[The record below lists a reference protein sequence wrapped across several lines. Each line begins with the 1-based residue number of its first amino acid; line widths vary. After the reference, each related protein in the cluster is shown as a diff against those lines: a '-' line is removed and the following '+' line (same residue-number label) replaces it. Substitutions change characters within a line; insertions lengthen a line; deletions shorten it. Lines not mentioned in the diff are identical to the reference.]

1 MADRYFSPADVEKL
15 IPALTRIM
23 NDVMTAHTEAT
34 RARERL
40 QAEKQRLAFA
50 GGGVLDRAAWRADT
64 EIVEQRTRR
73 VRAGLDKVVRL
84 GGVPKDLGLGLV
96 DFPHLRDGEE
106 VNLCWKY
113 GEREIGHWHGLDEGY
128 GARKP
133 L

>member
-15 IPALTRIM
+15 IPALTRLM
-23 NDVMTAHTEAT
+23 KDVMAAHAEVIA
-34 RARERL
+34 ARERL
-40 QAEKQRLAFA
+40 QAEPRRLAQA
-50 GGGVLDRAAWRADT
+50 GGGVLDHAAWRADT
-64 EIVEQRTRR
+64 ELIAQCTRR
-73 VRAGLDKVVRL
+73 AQAGLDKIAKL

-106 VNLCWKY
+106 VHLCWKY

-128 GARKP
+128 AARKP

>member
-23 NDVMTAHTEAT
+23 QDVMTAHAEAT

-40 QAEKQRLAFA
+40 QAEKQRLALA

-64 EIVEQRTRR
+64 EIVEQLTRR
-73 VRAGLDKVVRL
+73 VRGGLDKIVRL

-106 VNLCWKY
+106 VHLCWKH
-113 GEREIGHWHGLDEGY
+113 GETEIRHWHGLDEGY
-128 GARKP
+128 AARKP